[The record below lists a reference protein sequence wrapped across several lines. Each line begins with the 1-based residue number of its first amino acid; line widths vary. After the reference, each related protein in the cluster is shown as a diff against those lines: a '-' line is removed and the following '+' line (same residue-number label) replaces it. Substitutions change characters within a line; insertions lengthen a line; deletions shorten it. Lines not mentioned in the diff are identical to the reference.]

1 MGEHHPPRPLLNRP
15 GRQLPAQL
23 VGQVPRVPRDPRL
36 ELPGIWPRPQHLRII
51 IKLPDEGMSTPHP
64 RPGLGRH
71 VPRVGA
77 QRQLPPPVLHGK
89 PRRAGAVVAGGKG
102 ADLPL
107 PQGEPLSRR
116 EHPEPLLQ
124 PRPPGAQ
131 GEGGALGGEQRG
143 PALAAQHRQGRH
155 MVGVLMGDEHPGDM
169 PQLQPQPFQPLG
181 DPPGGNA
188 RVNQNMYPPVADHRA
203 VPRRPACQ
211 RRRPEH
217 THPPKLSLFHK
228 QAGKGPRP
236 FRRNS
241 QNTVPRYPAA
251 GAAFCSGSGTST
263 ARISAPIPDSFPII
277 SS

>member
-1 MGEHHPPRPLLNRP
+1 MKKYVRYICGVVT
-15 GRQLPAQL
+15 A
-23 VGQVPRVPRDPRL
+23 
-36 ELPGIWPRPQHLRII
+36 
-51 IKLPDEGMSTPHP
+51 
-64 RPGLGRH
+64 
-71 VPRVGA
+71 A
-77 QRQLPPPVLHGK
+77 VL
-89 PRRAGAVVAGGKG
+89 
-102 ADLPL
+102 
-107 PQGEPLSRR
+107 
-116 EHPEPLLQ
+116 
-124 PRPPGAQ
+124 
-131 GEGGALGGEQRG
+131 
-143 PALAAQHRQGRH
+143 LAADISWPVAHAQEDTGQEIPEQEGQASGE
-155 MVGVLMGDEHPGDM
+155 VQM
-169 PQLQPQPFQPLG
+169 PDAEEGAEDITEEGQLQPQPFQPLG